1 VFRQNLILLVAS
13 YFFYV
18 WWDWRF
24 LFLISSFTDYIAGLQ
39 IEKSSQIK
47 IRKAWLWTSVII
59 NVGLLGFFKYYN
71 FFVDSLITSFELL
84 DINIRVETLNIILPI
99 GISFYTFQTLAY
111 TIDVYRSKIR
121 AEKAP

>member
-1 VFRQNLILLVAS
+1 MFRQNLILLVAS